1 MKKISIILILVFI
14 AGILRASDTL
24 FFKVTLL
31 GLHCAGV
38 EVIENKIDEDVT
50 EIIYHAFT
58 VGGFNKIYKIDNWY
72 YYYTDDAMS
81 HMDSLKKNIS
91 NKDLKQYY
99 CENIRDGVIYYS
111 GALNGGYQILKTP
124 KPVHHVLSFL
134 IYLQHNPD
142 EMKTG
147 QRFPFLITDEG
158 DLYHPEITVV
168 SNEKKQQDDIYFSL
182 LHVAGEEILEP
193 TDVFN
198 WMICAGKG
206 SKMLSYSHKDNKIT
220 EGAFSLGWGLHLRAK
235 RIYK

>member
-1 MKKISIILILVFI
+1 MKKISIILILI
-14 AGILRASDTL
+14 LLAGILGASDTL

-31 GLHCAGV
+31 GIHCAGV
-38 EVIENKIDEDVT
+38 EVIENKIDEDIT

-58 VGGFNKIYKIDNWY
+58 VGGFNKIYEIDNWY
-72 YYYTDDAMS
+72 YYYTDNSLS
-81 HMDSLKKNIS
+81 HIDSLKKDITNRNMVQHYREDI
-91 NKDLKQYY
+91 
-99 CENIRDGVIYYS
+99 IDGTIHYT
-111 GALNGGYQILKTP
+111 GFHTLETP

-134 IYLQHNPD
+134 IYLQHYPD
-142 EMKTG
+142 EIKSG

-158 DLYHPEITVV
+158 DLYYPEITVV
-168 SNEKKQQDDIYFSL
+168 SNEKKQQNDIYFSL

-206 SKMLSYSHKDNKIT
+206 TKMLAYSYEDNTIT
-220 EGAFSLGWGLHLRAK
+220 EGAFSVGWGLHLRAK

>member
-1 MKKISIILILVFI
+1 MKKISIILILVLI

-72 YYYTDDAMS
+72 YYYTDNTLS
-81 HMDSLKKNIS
+81 HIDSLMKNIS
-91 NKDLKQYY
+91 NKDLQQYY
-99 CENIRDGVIYYS
+99 REDVYDGIIHYS
-111 GALNGGYQILKTP
+111 GFHTLETP
-124 KPVHHVLSFL
+124 KPVHHILSFL
-134 IYLQHNPD
+134 IYLQHYPD
-142 EMKTG
+142 EIISG

-198 WMICAGKG
+198 WMILPRPEPRSRREG
-206 SKMLSYSHKDNKIT
+206 SRSC
-220 EGAFSLGWGLHLRAK
+220 
-235 RIYK
+235 